1 MSSLKKK
8 TARGLIW
15 SFTDSFGVY
24 LIKFGFSIAI
34 ARTLS
39 PDDYG
44 IMGLIVIFIS
54 LGQIFAQGGFPM
66 ALINK
71 KDAGT
76 IDFST
81 VFWFNAAIGAVIYLV
96 LYFTA
101 PLIAGFYNESIIIN
115 VIRVAALSIIL
126 SSFSGVQLTLLSR
139 AMNFR
144 RQALINLLSALLSGI
159 CGITLALKGYGVWA
173 LVFQSLTG
181 SAVSALGLWLFSKW
195 RPELQFSFKSFRSLF
210 SYGYKV
216 FLQGLGDVFFTKIY
230 FPLIGKF
237 FPVAQLG
244 YYTNASRFSDIFVRQ
259 TSNAFTQVLFPAF
272 SSIQDERERFN
283 NNYLSAFRMLSAFMY
298 MGSLLLI
305 ILSRS
310 FVTVALTD
318 KWLPAVPLM
327 IIFFSE
333 GFFFPLFTFNQNILL
348 SVGRSGLSLK
358 IDILKKAATFAS
370 ILLVFR
376 FGIRALIIGQVTAT
390 AITFFVSVFSI
401 TKIQGVSSKSVIN
414 PLIKI
419 MLVTGACLLLNFF
432 IIVPEVSY
440 LWLEVAIQCT
450 AIPLLFLLL
459 LHLSGVKVI
468 QEARLFLKRA
478 DILPF

>member
-15 SFTDSFGVY
+15 SFADSFGVY

-44 IMGLIVIFIS
+44 VMGLIVIFIS

-76 IDFST
+76 SDFST
-81 VFWFNAAIGAVIYLV
+81 VFWFNVVIGVIIYLV
-96 LYFTA
+96 LYVTA
-101 PLIAGFYNESIIIN
+101 PLIADFYDETIIVN
-115 VIRVAALSIIL
+115 VIRVVALSIVL
-126 SSFSGVQLTLLSR
+126 SSFSGVQLTLLSK

-144 RQALINLLSALLSGI
+144 RQAYINLLSALLSGT
-159 CGITLALKGYGVWA
+159 CGITLALRGYEVWA

-181 SAVSALGLWLFSKW
+181 SLVSSLGLWIFSSWKPKFLFSF
-195 RPELQFSFKSFRSLF
+195 RSFKSLF

-216 FLQGLGDVFFTKIY
+216 FLQGLGDVLFTKIY
-230 FPLIGKF
+230 FPLIGKY

-244 YYTNASRFSDIFVRQ
+244 YYTNASRFNDIFIRQ
-259 TSNAFTQVLFPAF
+259 TSNAFTRVIFPAF
-272 SSIQDERERFN
+272 STIQDEKERFN
-283 NNYLSAFRMLSAFMY
+283 NSYLSSFRMLSAFMY
-298 MGSLLLI
+298 LVSLMLI

-310 FVTVALTD
+310 FVTIALTD

-327 IIFFSE
+327 VIFFCE
-333 GFFFPLFTFNQNILL
+333 GFFFPLFVFNQNILL

-358 IDILKKAATFAS
+358 IDILKKAATLAS
-370 ILLVFR
+370 ILIAFK
-376 FGIRALIIGQVTAT
+376 FGIKALIIGQVTAT
-390 AITFFVSVFSI
+390 VITFSI
-401 TKIQGVSSKSVIN
+401 SMLSIVKVQGVSAKSIIN

-419 MLVTGACLLLNFF
+419 MLITAACLLINFF
-432 IIVPEVSY
+432 LIVPEISSM
-440 LWLEVAIQCT
+440 WLEVMMQCT

-459 LHLSGVKVI
+459 LHLSGVNVI
-468 QEARLFLKRA
+468 QEAGLFIKRA
-478 DILPF
+478 DFFSR

>member
-34 ARTLS
+34 ARALS

-54 LGQIFAQGGFPM
+54 LGQVFAQAGFPM

-71 KDAGT
+71 KEAGSS
-76 IDFST
+76 DFST
-81 VFWFNAAIGAVIYLV
+81 VFWFNIVTGAIIYVV
-96 LYFTA
+96 LFLTA
-101 PLIAGFYNESIIIN
+101 PLVAGFYDQEIIIS
-115 VIRVAALSIIL
+115 VIRVSALSIVL
-126 SSFSGVQLTLLSR
+126 SSFSGVQLTLLSKE
-139 AMNFR
+139 MNFR
-144 RQALINLLSALLSGI
+144 RQALINLFSALMSGI
-159 CGITLALKGYGVWA
+159 CGITLALKGYEVWA

-181 SAVSALGLWLFSKW
+181 SIISSLGLWIFSSWKPEFLFS
-195 RPELQFSFKSFRSLF
+195 FTSFKSLF
-210 SYGYKV
+210 NYGYKV
-216 FLQGLGDVFFTKIY
+216 FLQGLGDVLFTKIY
-230 FPLIGKF
+230 FPLIGKL

-244 YYTNASRFSDIFVRQ
+244 YYTNASRFNDIFIRQ
-259 TSNAFTQVLFPAF
+259 TSNAFTQVIFPAF
-272 SSIQDERERFN
+272 SSIQDEKERFS

-298 MGSLLLI
+298 LGSLLLI

-327 IIFFSE
+327 IVFFFE
-333 GFFFPLFTFNQNILL
+333 GFFFPLFIFNQNILL

-358 IDILKKAATFAS
+358 IDIFKKAATLAS
-370 ILLVFR
+370 IIITFR
-376 FGIRALIIGQVTAT
+376 YGIRAMIIGQVTAT
-390 AITFFVSVFSI
+390 AITFLISVSGIIKV
-401 TKIQGVSSKSVIN
+401 QDVSSKRMID

-419 MLVTGACLLLNFF
+419 ILITAACLMLNFF
-432 IIVPEVSY
+432 VIVPVISSMWVEVI
-440 LWLEVAIQCT
+440 IQCT
-450 AIPLLFLLL
+450 VIPLLFILL
-459 LHLSGVKVI
+459 LHLSGVNAI

-478 DILPF
+478 DIFHF